1 MSKIN
6 AKKLAEAITLI
17 IEAVGGGAANESED
31 AGGEEEAPKKG
42 RGRPAGSTNKAKA
55 ETKPAAPTEPKVAT
69 GTIGIEDF
77 ARLDLRIGQV
87 LECGFVEGSDK
98 LLRFLLDAGDLG
110 QRQIFSGIRASY
122 GEPDALVGRNVVFIA
137 NLAPRKMRFGV
148 SEGMILSAG
157 FDGGALALLDVDAAA
172 QPGMPVK

>member
-55 ETKPAAPTEPKVAT
+55 ETKPAAKGKTKAKD
-69 GTIGIEDF
+69 EDEDDG
-77 ARLDLRIGQV
+77 LGD
-87 LECGFVEGSDK
+87 DD
-98 LLRFLLDAGDLG
+98 DAGDDDDDLG
-110 QRQIFSGIRASY
+110 LGGDDEEVTQEDVVNAFKALKASKGIDKCREVLAKLDESNVLNIPPKKY
-122 GEPDALVGRNVVFIA
+122 GEALKEINR
-137 NLAPRKMRFGV
+137 
-148 SEGMILSAG
+148 
-157 FDGGALALLDVDAAA
+157 AAS
-172 QPGMPVK
+172 KK

>member
-55 ETKPAAPTEPKVAT
+55 ETKPAAKGKTKAKD
-69 GTIGIEDF
+69 EDEDEDDG
-77 ARLDLRIGQV
+77 LGD
-87 LECGFVEGSDK
+87 DDD
-98 LLRFLLDAGDLG
+98 DAGDDDDDLG
-110 QRQIFSGIRASY
+110 LGGDDEEVTQEDVVNAFKALKASKGIDKCREVLAKLDESNVLNIPPKKYAEALKEINRAAS
-122 GEPDALVGRNVVFIA
+122 
-137 NLAPRKMRFGV
+137 K
-148 SEGMILSAG
+148 
-157 FDGGALALLDVDAAA
+157 
-172 QPGMPVK
+172 K

>member
-55 ETKPAAPTEPKVAT
+55 ETKPAAKGKTKAKD
-69 GTIGIEDF
+69 EDEEEEEEDDG
-77 ARLDLRIGQV
+77 LGDDDG
-87 LECGFVEGSDK
+87 D
-98 LLRFLLDAGDLG
+98 DDDLG
-110 QRQIFSGIRASY
+110 LGDDEEVTQEDVVNAFKALKASKSIDKCREVLAKLDESNVLNIPPKKYAEALKEINRAAS
-122 GEPDALVGRNVVFIA
+122 
-137 NLAPRKMRFGV
+137 K
-148 SEGMILSAG
+148 
-157 FDGGALALLDVDAAA
+157 
-172 QPGMPVK
+172 K

>member
-55 ETKPAAPTEPKVAT
+55 ETKPAAKGKTKAKD
-69 GTIGIEDF
+69 EDEEEEEDDG
-77 ARLDLRIGQV
+77 LGDDDG
-87 LECGFVEGSDK
+87 D
-98 LLRFLLDAGDLG
+98 DDDLG
-110 QRQIFSGIRASY
+110 LGGDDEEVTQEDVVNGFKVLKASKGIDKCREVLAKLDESNVLNIPPKKYAEALKEINRAAS
-122 GEPDALVGRNVVFIA
+122 
-137 NLAPRKMRFGV
+137 K
-148 SEGMILSAG
+148 
-157 FDGGALALLDVDAAA
+157 
-172 QPGMPVK
+172 K